1 MSRWKLGK
9 DAELQLIYLYQQR
22 GAGGDEDELLHPPNA
37 LIIIA
42 ADECERRE
50 RRLLDR
56 ESQPSGGEDVSHSP
70 LQDSAGAPQNI
81 KVMEKSAWM

>member
-42 ADECERRE
+42 ADECERIG
-50 RRLLDR
+50 
-56 ESQPSGGEDVSHSP
+56 S
-70 LQDSAGAPQNI
+70 
-81 KVMEKSAWM
+81 

>member
-22 GAGGDEDELLHPPNA
+22 GAGGDEDEDELLHPPNA

-42 ADECERRE
+42 ADECERIG
-50 RRLLDR
+50 
-56 ESQPSGGEDVSHSP
+56 S
-70 LQDSAGAPQNI
+70 
-81 KVMEKSAWM
+81 